1 MAKWRRRSQS
11 VGSGERLRASL
22 DLPRFAK
29 LCAMLA
35 SPNEGERASAA
46 LKASEMLKAADLTWQ
61 DVLKDSNALAEH
73 LSLAKTDSEE
83 ARAHRFWKTKGSPDH
98 ARAQSDAT

>member
-11 VGSGERLRASL
+11 VGSAERRPVAL
-22 DLPRFAK
+22 DVSRFMK

-35 SPNEGERASAA
+35 SPNEGERSSAA
-46 LKASEMLKAADLTWQ
+46 LKASEMLQAADLTWE
-61 DVLKDSNALAEH
+61 DVIKDSKALAEH
-73 LSLAKTDSEE
+73 LTLTKSDNEE

>member
-11 VGSGERLRASL
+11 VGSAERRRLSL
-22 DLPRFAK
+22 DLPRFIK
-29 LCAMLA
+29 LCGMLA

-73 LSLAKTDSEE
+73 LSLGKIDDEE

-98 ARAQSDAT
+98 SRAQSDAT